1 MIYQIVLDYIFIERI
16 VLASAGAFVY
26 NGRQEEQHMGR
37 VSKEKK
43 KRVFEIIQI
52 GNKEDGPSRLF
63 DYFIVAVILC
73 NIAVLFLETFD
84 ELDAYRPL
92 FKMIEN
98 VTVAIF
104 CAEYALRIW
113 TADLLYPEDTRPR
126 AVWRF
131 LFSFDGLVDL
141 LTILPFF
148 FLSGF
153 GAFRILRVARILHLF
168 RINTQYD
175 SFHVITSVVKE
186 KKNAILYSV
195 FIILVLV
202 LAASL
207 SMYSAEHAA
216 QPEVFRNALTGIW
229 WSVSTVFTV
238 GYGDIYPVTLLGRI
252 MGVIITFLGVGVV
265 AIPTGILSAGFVEH
279 YTRLQRMQDAEAYK
293 KSTAAILVEPN
304 SSFSQRTIKELETMH
319 QICATAL
326 IRGDLVVIPED
337 NVKVQPGDV
346 LIYMRL

>member
-1 MIYQIVLDYIFIERI
+1 MQ
-16 VLASAGAFVY
+16 
-26 NGRQEEQHMGR
+26 R
-37 VSKEKK
+37 VSNEKR
-43 KRVFEIIQI
+43 KRIFEIIQI
-52 GNKEDGPSRLF
+52 GHQEDAPSRIF
-63 DYFIVAVILC
+63 DYFIVTAILC

-84 ELDAYRPL
+84 ELSAFRGL
-92 FKMIEN
+92 FDRIED
-98 VTVAIF
+98 VTVLIF
-104 CAEYALRIW
+104 CVEYALRIW
-113 TADLLYPEDTRPR
+113 TADLLYPEDARPK
-126 AVWRF
+126 AVLRF

-153 GAFRILRVARILHLF
+153 GAFRILRAARILHLF

-175 SFHVITSVVKE
+175 SFQVISTVVKE

-202 LAASL
+202 LASSL
-207 SMYSAEHAA
+207 CMYSAEHAA
-216 QPEVFRNALTGIW
+216 QPEVFQNALSGIW

-279 YTRLQRMQDAEAYK
+279 YSRLQRMQDAVEYR
-293 KSTAAILVEPN
+293 KSTAAILVEPD
-304 SSFSQRTIKELETMH
+304 SDYAERTVKEVETLH
-319 QICATAL
+319 QISVTAL
-326 IRGDLVVIPED
+326 IRDGLVVIPED
-337 NVKVQPGDV
+337 SVKVRAGDI
-346 LIYMRL
+346 LIHMKL

>member
-1 MIYQIVLDYIFIERI
+1 MQ
-16 VLASAGAFVY
+16 
-26 NGRQEEQHMGR
+26 R
-37 VSKEKK
+37 VSNEKR
-43 KRVFEIIQI
+43 KRIFEIIQI
-52 GNKEDGPSRLF
+52 GHQEDAPSRIF
-63 DYFIVAVILC
+63 DYFIVTAILC

-84 ELDAYRPL
+84 ALDAFRGL
-92 FKMIEN
+92 FDRIED
-98 VTVAIF
+98 VTVLIF
-104 CAEYALRIW
+104 CVEYALRIW
-113 TADLLYPEDTRPR
+113 TADLLYPEDARPK
-126 AVWRF
+126 AVLRF

-153 GAFRILRVARILHLF
+153 GAFRILRAARILHLF

-175 SFHVITSVVKE
+175 SFQVISTVVKE

-202 LAASL
+202 LASSL
-207 SMYSAEHAA
+207 CMYSAEHAA
-216 QPEVFRNALTGIW
+216 QPEVFQNALSGIW

-279 YTRLQRMQDAEAYK
+279 YSRLQRMQDAVEYR
-293 KSTAAILVEPN
+293 KSTAAILVEPD
-304 SSFSQRTIKELETMH
+304 SDYAERTVKEVETLH
-319 QICATAL
+319 QISVTAL
-326 IRGDLVVIPED
+326 IRDGLVVIPED
-337 NVKVQPGDV
+337 SVKVRAGDI
-346 LIYMRL
+346 LIHMKL

>member
-1 MIYQIVLDYIFIERI
+1 MQ
-16 VLASAGAFVY
+16 
-26 NGRQEEQHMGR
+26 R
-37 VSKEKK
+37 VSKGKK
-43 KRVFEIIQI
+43 KRIFEIIQI
-52 GNKEDGPSRLF
+52 GNQEDAPSRIF
-63 DYFIVAVILC
+63 DYFIVTAILC

-84 ELDAYRPL
+84 ALDAFRGL
-92 FKMIEN
+92 FERIED

-113 TADLLYPEDTRPR
+113 TADLLYPDETRSK
-126 AVWRF
+126 AVLRF
-131 LFSFDGLVDL
+131 LFSFDGIVDL

-153 GAFRILRVARILHLF
+153 GAFRILRAARILHLF

-175 SFHVITSVVKE
+175 SFQVITSVLKE

-195 FIILVLV
+195 FIILVLI

-216 QPEVFRNALTGIW
+216 QPEVFQNALSGIW

-252 MGVIITFLGVGVV
+252 MGVIITFLGVGAV

-279 YTRLQRMQDAEAYK
+279 YTRLQRMQDAQAYK
-293 KSTAAILVEPN
+293 KSTAAILVEPD
-304 SSFSQRTIKELETMH
+304 SDYSERSVKEVETMH
-319 QICATAL
+319 QICVTAL
-326 IRGDLVVIPED
+326 IRDGLVVVPED
-337 NVKVQPGDV
+337 SVRVRAGDI
-346 LIYMRL
+346 LINMKL